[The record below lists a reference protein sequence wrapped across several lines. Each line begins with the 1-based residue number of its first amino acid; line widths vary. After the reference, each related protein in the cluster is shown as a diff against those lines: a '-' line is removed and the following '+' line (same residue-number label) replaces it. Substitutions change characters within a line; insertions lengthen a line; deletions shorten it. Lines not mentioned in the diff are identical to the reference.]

1 MMPKH
6 FASAVSGQVCPVCG
20 NTANQVLYEPIGST
34 CSSLIT
40 CCPVCSHLFQ
50 VREVIPSR
58 EVNKPK
64 QGTIFCGLSCDADYS
79 TIRVGK
85 AQMLSKSAEMLL
97 QQEVNKNIRSALD
110 VSAARGD
117 FALWLIDKFSI
128 DKVTCVEP
136 DYYMTES
143 YRDNP
148 RIELL
153 SSDFR
158 EAEIRQ
164 SFDLIYSCHSLE
176 HYRNPEE
183 VLKKIAALLSPEG
196 FLYLEV
202 PNLAGL
208 ENSSVCVE
216 EYFYDQHRQHFTK
229 QTLIRLLRKCSLSP
243 VVDGSDDAN
252 IRFLCQR
259 HELPSSTLEEANFHS
274 TVRHLVM
281 RYEKRLQNQRSNL
294 PAISEDII
302 GQIPQDG
309 KLAVVGAGRL
319 LDAFVKYGNFG
330 KLLEAAIDVQFLDTY
345 LSTLA
350 SSIHGF
356 PLRKI
361 ENYIGDSPQTVILMA
376 NGASTELKIQIQRRF
391 PMSEIFSAHELLL
404 ERMTTD

>member
-1 MMPKH
+1 MPKH
-6 FASAVSGQVCPVCG
+6 FANAVSGQVCPVCG
-20 NTANQVLYEPIGST
+20 NTANQVLYKPIGST
-34 CSSLIT
+34 CNSLIN
-40 CCPVCSHLFQ
+40 CCHVCSHLFQ
-50 VREVIPSR
+50 VREVVPST

-64 QGTIFCGLSCDADYS
+64 QETTFCGLSCDADYS
-79 TIRVGK
+79 TVRVGK
-85 AQMLSKSAEMLL
+85 AQMLSKSAKMILE
-97 QQEVNKNIRSALD
+97 QEVRKNIRFALD
-110 VSAARGD
+110 VSSARGD
-117 FALWLIDKFSI
+117 FALWIIDKFRI
-128 DKVTCVEP
+128 DKVACVEP

-158 EAEIRQ
+158 DAEIRQ
-164 SFDLIYSCHSLE
+164 SFDIIYSCHSLE
-176 HYRNPEE
+176 HYRNPEV

-196 FLYLEV
+196 LLYLEV

-208 ENSSVCVE
+208 EYSSVCVE

-229 QTLIRLLRKCSLSP
+229 QTLIRLLRQCNLRP
-243 VVDGSDDAN
+243 VIDGSDDAN

-259 HELPSSTLEEANFHS
+259 QELPSSTQEESNFHS
-274 TVRHLVM
+274 TVRHLVR
-281 RYEKRLQNQRSNL
+281 RYAERLQNQRSVL
-294 PAISEDII
+294 PAISKDII
-302 GQIPQDG
+302 GQIPQDA

-330 KLLEAAIDVQFLDTY
+330 QLLEAASDVQFLDTY

-361 ENYIGDSPQTVILMA
+361 ENYMGDSPQTVILMA
-376 NGASTELKIQIQRRF
+376 NGASTELKIQIQRQF

>member
-1 MMPKH
+1 MPKH

-64 QGTIFCGLSCDADYS
+64 QETIFCGLSCDADYS

-85 AQMLSKSAEMLL
+85 AQMLSKSAKMILE
-97 QQEVNKNIRSALD
+97 QEVRKNIRFALD
-110 VSAARGD
+110 VSSARGD
-117 FALWLIDKFSI
+117 FALWIIDKFRI
-128 DKVTCVEP
+128 DKVACVEP

-158 EAEIRQ
+158 DAEIRQ
-164 SFDLIYSCHSLE
+164 SFDIIYSCHSLE
-176 HYRNPEE
+176 HYRNPEV

-196 FLYLEV
+196 LLYLEV

-208 ENSSVCVE
+208 EYSSVCVE

-229 QTLIRLLRKCSLSP
+229 QTLIRLLRQCNLRP
-243 VVDGSDDAN
+243 DIDGSDDAN

-259 HELPSSTLEEANFHS
+259 QEMPSSTQEESNFHS
-274 TVRHLVM
+274 TVRHLVR
-281 RYEKRLQNQRSNL
+281 RYAERLQNQRSVL
-294 PAISEDII
+294 PAISKDII
-302 GQIPQDG
+302 GQIPQDA

-330 KLLEAAIDVQFLDTY
+330 QLLEAASDVQFLDTY

-361 ENYIGDSPQTVILMA
+361 ENYMGDSPQTVILMA
-376 NGASTELKIQIQRRF
+376 NGASTELKIQIQRQF

>member
-1 MMPKH
+1 MSKH

-20 NTANQVLYEPIGST
+20 STAIQVLYGPIGST
-34 CSSLIT
+34 CNSVIS
-40 CCPVCSHLFQ
+40 CCHVCSHLFQ
-50 VREVIPSR
+50 VRGVVSSTEVS
-58 EVNKPK
+58 KPK
-64 QGTIFCGLSCDADYS
+64 QEISFHGLSCDADYS
-79 TIRVGK
+79 PVRVGK
-85 AQMLSKSAEMLL
+85 AQMLSKSAAMIL
-97 QQEVNKNIRSALD
+97 QQGLSKNIRSALD

-136 DYYMTES
+136 DDYMTES
-143 YRDNP
+143 YRGNP

-153 SSDFR
+153 SADFR

-164 SFDLIYSCHSLE
+164 SFDIIYSCHSLE

-183 VLKKIAALLSPEG
+183 VLKKISTLLSPEG

-229 QTLIRLLRKCSLSP
+229 KTLIRLLRRCNLCA

-259 HELPSSTLEEANFHS
+259 YELPSSTQEDFNFNS
-274 TVRHLVM
+274 TVHHLLM
-281 RYEKRLQNQRSNL
+281 RYEKRLQNQRSVL

-302 GQIPQDG
+302 GQFPQDA

-319 LDAFVKYGNFG
+319 LDAFIKYGNFG
-330 KLLEAAIDVQFLDTY
+330 KLLQAATDIQFLDTY
-345 LSTLA
+345 LSTLT

-361 ENYIGDSPQTVILMA
+361 ENYIGDSPHTVILMA
-376 NGASTELKIQIQRRF
+376 NGASTELKIQIQRQF
-391 PMSEIFSAHELLL
+391 PMSEILSAHELLL
-404 ERMTTD
+404 ERMTTN

>member
-1 MMPKH
+1 MPRH
-6 FASAVSGQVCPVCG
+6 LGSAVSGEVCPVCG
-20 NTANQVLYEPIGST
+20 NTANQLLYEPIGST
-34 CSSLIT
+34 CNSLIT
-40 CCPVCSHLFQ
+40 CCHVCSHLFQ
-50 VREVIPSR
+50 VREVVPST

-64 QGTIFCGLSCDADYS
+64 QETTFGGLSCDADYS
-79 TIRVGK
+79 TVRVGK
-85 AQMLSKSAEMLL
+85 AQMLSKSAEMIL
-97 QQEVNKNIRSALD
+97 QQEALKNVRSALD

-148 RIELL
+148 RIELFN
-153 SSDFR
+153 SDFR

-164 SFDLIYSCHSLE
+164 SFDIIHSCHSLE

-196 FLYLEV
+196 LLYLEV
-202 PNLAGL
+202 PNLTGL
-208 ENSSVCVE
+208 KGSSVCVE

-229 QTLIRLLRKCSLSP
+229 QTLIRLLRRCNLSP

-259 HELPSSTLEEANFHS
+259 HELLSSTQEDSNFHS
-274 TVRHLVM
+274 TVRHLLM
-281 RYEKRLQNQRSNL
+281 RYEKRLQNQRSVL

-302 GQIPQDG
+302 GQIPQDA

-361 ENYIGDSPQTVILMA
+361 ENYMGDSPQTVILMA
-376 NGASTELKIQIQRRF
+376 NSASTELKIQIQRKF